1 MNLAYQ
7 QKEADQQE
15 QAAVCHERF
24 YKRVILFPRRFCE
37 TRAGNLAHAIG
48 RIVFKPGQPMLVEH
62 IGGIYLEHDL
72 TGRVITPGY
81 GDDYQITHVYAESE
95 S

>member
-1 MNLAYQ
+1 M
-7 QKEADQQE
+7 EALKFNSSLKPEYTKVRQLG
-15 QAAVCHERF
+15 
-24 YKRVILFPRRFCE
+24 KTNSRVILFPRRFCE

-62 IGGIYLEHDL
+62 VGGLYLEHDL

-81 GDDYQITHVYAESE
+81 GDDYQITHVYAEGE